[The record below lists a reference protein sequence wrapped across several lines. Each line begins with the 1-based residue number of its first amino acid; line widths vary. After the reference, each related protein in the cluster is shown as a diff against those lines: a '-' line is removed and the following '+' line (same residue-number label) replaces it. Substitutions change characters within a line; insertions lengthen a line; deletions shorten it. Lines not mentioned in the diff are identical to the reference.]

1 VGLEQVGQVL
11 MRDVPAGRAEYVPY
25 KQNLH

>member
-1 VGLEQVGQVL
+1 MGLEQVGQVL
-11 MRDVPAGRAEYVPY
+11 MRDVAAGGAEDIAY